1 MSWEV
6 DFSCYG
12 TEQELT
18 ASRCY
23 QRNTFKL
30 CLMQTL
36 PSTKCKFLA
45 VTWVDDNLLL
55 FFFSFQKKHRKCP
68 RWQLRLRHEMQLEWP
83 QTKLLDV
90 KILYIP
96 TGLLLVTKKHWVL
109 KFQIQHSFLL
119 WDEMLQFLLPRDCS
133 SFSKIKVDNAQC
145 LTGVD
150 QVL

>member
-30 CLMQTL
+30 CLMQTF

-45 VTWVDDNLLL
+45 VTWVAGGLTVGHIVLKSISLFLYDNLLL
-55 FFFSFQKKHRKCP
+55 FFFLFKRSTENTLGDSSNC
-68 RWQLRLRHEMQLEWP
+68 
-83 QTKLLDV
+83 DV
-90 KILYIP
+90 KCSLS
-96 TGLLLVTKKHWVL
+96 GLRQSYWLLKSFT
-109 KFQIQHSFLL
+109 FQQGCFWGQKTLSTEISNMACISSLR
-119 WDEMLQFLLPRDCS
+119 WDAVISPPKRLQL
-133 SFSKIKVDNAQC
+133 VQ
-145 LTGVD
+145 
-150 QVL
+150 